1 MAAIPVKA
9 YALVWSV
16 ATNKGAVDLQLATGA
31 QGQIPVD
38 SPGELAALA
47 DILRSSHEVGFDGN
61 GQVLSTAFKSPGTA

>member
-1 MAAIPVKA
+1 MAAIAVKA

-16 ATNKGAVDLQLATGA
+16 ATNKGAVNLQLVNGN

-47 DILRSSHEVGFDGN
+47 DILRTSHDVGFEAN
-61 GQVLSTAFKSPGTA
+61 GQVLSTALKPSGIA